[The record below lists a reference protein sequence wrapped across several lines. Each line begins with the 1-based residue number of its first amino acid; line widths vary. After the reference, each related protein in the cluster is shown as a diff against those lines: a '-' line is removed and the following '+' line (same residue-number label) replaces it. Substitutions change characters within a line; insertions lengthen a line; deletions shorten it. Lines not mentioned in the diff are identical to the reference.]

1 MTSSRTE
8 STIGCVNWPVFRE
21 VPAEDLGELLAIARR
36 RRFDRHEVVFH
47 QDDPADS
54 LHLITR
60 GRFAVRLRAPLGDE
74 VLLDIRGP
82 GDVFGELAL
91 VRSEPAPRAATV
103 SALEPAETRC
113 VYRADFDR
121 LRARHPE
128 TDRALV
134 AVLAGQLQRTDERL
148 VEAHFVDVD
157 HRVARRLLELCR
169 IYGDGGQSAEIPL
182 TQDEIAAL
190 AGTTRPSTNR
200 ALKRLEERGAVVLQ
214 RGRISVLDLE
224 LVVREAR

>member
-1 MTSSRTE
+1 M
-8 STIGCVNWPVFRE
+8 NWPVLSE
-21 VPAEDLGELLAIARR
+21 VPADDVRELLAIARR

-54 LHLITR
+54 LHLVTR
-60 GRFAVRLRAPLGDE
+60 GRFALRLRGSLGDE

-91 VRSEPAPRAATV
+91 VRAEPAPRAATV

-121 LRARHPE
+121 LRTRYPA

-169 IYGDGGQSAEIPL
+169 IYGDGEAPVHIPL
-182 TQDEIAAL
+182 TQEEIAAL
-190 AGTTRPSTNR
+190 AGTPRPAANK
-200 ALKRLEERGAVVLQ
+200 ALRRLQERGAITLQ
-214 RGRISVLDLE
+214 RGRVSVLD
-224 LVVREAR
+224 RERLARSAR